1 MSGSSAVIT
10 AELESAPGVPITSVD
25 LTGGPQTVVF
35 LIGDVR
41 NAPMSAGTSIALE
54 LTNGEIVGRS
64 TFEQPCTASE
74 GPIAYAFTLAPD
86 GTSGSGSAFLT
97 VTTPGG
103 IISTRNLSV
112 TD

>member
-1 MSGSSAVIT
+1 
-10 AELESAPGVPITSVD
+10 VPITSVD

-54 LTNGEIVGRS
+54 LTNGEIVGPS
-64 TFEQPCTASE
+64 SFEQPCTSSE
-74 GPIAYAFTLAPD
+74 GPIAYAFTLD
-86 GTSGSGSAFLT
+86 HDQTSSAGIAFLT

-103 IISTRNLSV
+103 IISMRNLSV